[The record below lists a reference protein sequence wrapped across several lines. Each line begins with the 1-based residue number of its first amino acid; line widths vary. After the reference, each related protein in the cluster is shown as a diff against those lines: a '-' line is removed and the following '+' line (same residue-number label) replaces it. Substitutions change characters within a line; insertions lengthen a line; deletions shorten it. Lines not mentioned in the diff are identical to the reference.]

1 MAAIQVGDPIYV
13 IEAEACADCC
23 ACSDACP
30 CDAIIEDDTAIDR
43 RRDHLD

>member
-13 IEAEACADCC
+13 IETEACVDCC

-30 CDAIIEDDTAIDR
+30 YDAIIQDDTIDDR